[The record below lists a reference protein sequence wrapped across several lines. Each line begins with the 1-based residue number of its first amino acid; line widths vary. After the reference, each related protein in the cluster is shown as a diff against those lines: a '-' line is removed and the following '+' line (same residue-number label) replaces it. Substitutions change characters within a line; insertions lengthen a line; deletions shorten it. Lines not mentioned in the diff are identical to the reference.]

1 MAILLIR
8 HGETDLNAS
17 RVVQFPDTPL
27 GATGL
32 AQAERLGARL
42 AAQPLALVLSS
53 DYLRARTT
61 AERVARAAGAPL
73 EEDSAWRERHFGELR
88 GRSYDTL
95 GTLDILARDYEP
107 PGGEC
112 WAEFDARVD
121 RAWDAL
127 VARATGFDGD
137 VAVVTHGLV
146 LRSLLERRLD
156 TSLHPGVAGLVVA
169 NTSVTTVDPLPPWRV
184 RTLACVAHLERGARE
199 VAPA

>member
-1 MAILLIR
+1 MALLLIR

-32 AQAERLGARL
+32 EQAAKLGRRL
-42 AAQPLALVLSS
+42 AACPLAMVICS

-61 AERVARAAGAPL
+61 AECVAREAGVEL
-73 EEDSAWRERHFGELR
+73 VQDTDWRERHFGELR
-88 GRSYDTL
+88 GRPYDTL
-95 GTLDILARDYEP
+95 GGLDILARDYDP
-107 PGGEC
+107 PGGET

-121 RAWDAL
+121 RAWQAL
-127 VARATGFDGD
+127 LERAADLAGD

-156 TSLHPGVAGLVVA
+156 TSRYPDVAGIVVA
-169 NTSVTTVDPLPPWRV
+169 NTSVTTVERDAPWRV
-184 RTLACVAHLERGARE
+184 RTLACVAHLDGDART
-199 VAPA
+199 VAPV

>member
-1 MAILLIR
+1 MALLLIR

-32 AQAERLGARL
+32 AQAAKLGRRL
-42 AAQPLALVLSS
+42 AAHSLEMVICS
-53 DYLRARTT
+53 DYLRARST
-61 AERVARAAGAPL
+61 AECVARAAGVDL
-73 EEDSAWRERHFGELR
+73 EERADWRERHFGELR

-95 GTLDILARDYEP
+95 GDLDILARDYDP
-107 PGGEC
+107 PGGET

-121 RAWDAL
+121 RAWQAL
-127 VARATGFDGD
+127 LEQTAGLAGD

-156 TSLHPGVAGLVVA
+156 TTRYPDVAGMVVG
-169 NTSVTTVDPLPPWRV
+169 NTSVTTVEPAAPWRV
-184 RTLACVAHLERGARE
+184 RTLACVAHLDGDARA
-199 VAPA
+199 VAPV